1 MHLPK
6 LWVLAGLLALIGC
19 AKSPPEQQLR
29 TAVAELEQAIEQRD
43 PSALTE
49 ALAEDFVG
57 VEGMDREQAR
67 RLAQLMFLRHSRIS
81 VSTGPLTIR
90 VQGTRASVE
99 FAASVAGGSGAMLP
113 DARRCIA
120 CRPDGGRR
128 ATNGV
133 WSARSGRRNWRGVRG
148 RYATNARAAGAGSA
162 RPGVGYAA
170 LREASCRS
178 T

>member
-29 TAVAELEQAIEQRD
+29 TAVAELEQDIEQRD

-113 DARRCIA
+113 DALQMYRVQTGWRQEGNQW
-120 CRPDGGRR
+120 RL
-128 ATNGV
+128 V
-133 WSARSGRRNWRGVRG
+133 SAQWAPELARGSR
-148 RYATNARAAGAGSA
+148 
-162 RPGVGYAA
+162 
-170 LREASCRS
+170 
-178 T
+178 